1 MTPIPNTLP
10 RPGCMIHYWLD
21 GPENAPLVVLTHGA
35 TIDHHEW
42 DATVPILTRAGYR
55 VLTWDL
61 RAHGLSRPA
70 PFDLTA
76 AIDDLIALLDA
87 LNIPQAIFV
96 GHSMGGNLHQELVFH
111 HPERVRALVM
121 VDCTWNFQ
129 KLTSLESSML
139 KLAVPIFKIYP
150 YKALVDQSLAATTR
164 DKAGQEL
171 LRRSMGTLTK
181 DHFIQIMMAT
191 STCLHYE
198 PDYHVPCPL
207 LLIVGDKDA
216 TGNIRKAMPAWAE
229 HDRADLIIVPNA
241 LHAPNLDDPVLFHE
255 VLLRFLRQNTSLVD
269 T

>member
-1 MTPIPNTLP
+1 MIASTLP
-10 RPGCMIHYWLD
+10 RPGCTIHYWLH
-21 GPENAPLVVLTHGA
+21 GPENVPLVVLTHGA

-42 DATVPILTRAGYR
+42 DATVPILTRAGFR

-61 RAHGLSRPA
+61 RGHGLSRPA

-76 AIDDLIALLDA
+76 AIADLLALLDT
-87 LNIPQAIFV
+87 LNVSQAIFV
-96 GHSMGGNLHQELVFH
+96 GHSMGGNLHQELVFR
-111 HPERVRALVM
+111 HPVRVRALVM

-164 DKAGQEL
+164 SKESQAL
-171 LRRSMGTLTK
+171 LRASMGKMTK
-181 DHFIQIMMAT
+181 DEFIQIMMAT

-198 PDYHVPCPL
+198 PDYHIPCPL

-216 TGNIRKAMPAWAE
+216 TGNIRKAMPAWAT
-229 HDRADLIIVPNA
+229 HDRAELVIIPNA
-241 LHAPNLDDPVLFHE
+241 LHAPNLDDPARFHE
-255 VLLRFLRQNTSLVD
+255 ILLKFLQPFTTRESL
-269 T
+269 